1 MEREREREVQFGIV
15 VYFELLLAPSGGVC
29 DVELKRN
36 EKQKWICKNRRKL
49 GFQRE
54 REREREFD
62 RFDRSKPSF
71 SMNTIATLQPRREN
85 AASGSSLLR
94 WALRSDLG
102 FLVMALGSILYMR
115 VRKSSVL

>member
-1 MEREREREVQFGIV
+1 MEREREREVQFRIV
-15 VYFELLLAPSGGVC
+15 VDFELLLAPSGGVC

-49 GFQRE
+49 GFQ
-54 REREREFD
+54 REREFD

>member
-1 MEREREREVQFGIV
+1 MEREREREREREVQFGIV
-15 VYFELLLAPSGGVC
+15 VDFELLLAPSGGVC

-54 REREREFD
+54 RE
-62 RFDRSKPSF
+62 FDRSKPSF

-94 WALRSDLG
+94 LALRSDLG